1 MRPPIRLSVRLES
14 VNCSDRF
21 QPRLCLR
28 VLRADLREDPAQLVE
43 VHRFGKME
51 IEACFFASPNVVV
64 LVESSKG
71 HAFDWLPSLGL
82 GNDVVAA
89 PVWQANVTQDYIE
102 LLRLDNLQ
110 GALRAIGH

>member
-1 MRPPIRLSVRLES
+1 MLEN

-28 VLRADLREDPAQLVE
+28 VRVLRADLREDAAQLVE
-43 VHRFGKME
+43 VHRFGEVK
-51 IEACFFASPNVVV
+51 IEAGFFASPDVFV

-71 HAFDWLPSLGL
+71 YAFDWLPSLGL

-89 PVWQANVTQDYIE
+89 SVWQANITQDYIE